1 MKISELKAN
10 QRATI
15 EGRVVSKDEISEV
28 STMAGKVVKVAN
40 AVLQDDTGR
49 ITLVLWAEDAERIKK
64 GDRVKVE
71 NGWVSEY
78 KGILKISAGRSGK
91 IIKL

>member
-10 QRATI
+10 QNATV
-15 EGRVVSKDEISEV
+15 EGKVASKDEVSEV
-28 STMAGKVVKVAN
+28 STMSGKVVKVAN
-40 AVLQDDTGR
+40 AVLQDDSGK

-64 GDRVKVE
+64 GDKVKIE

-78 KGILKISAGRSGK
+78 GGILKISAGRSGR
-91 IIKL
+91 IVKL

>member
-10 QRATI
+10 QNATV
-15 EGRVVSKDEISEV
+15 EGKVASKDEASEV
-28 STMAGKVVKVAN
+28 TTMSGKVVKVVN
-40 AVLQDDTGR
+40 AVLQDESGK

-64 GDRVKVE
+64 GDRVRVE

-78 KGILKISAGRSGK
+78 GGIIKISAGRSGK

>member
-10 QRATI
+10 QRATV

-78 KGILKISAGRSGK
+78 GGILKISAGRSGK

>member
-10 QRATI
+10 RNATV
-15 EGRVVSKDEISEV
+15 EGKVVSKDEPTEV
-28 STMAGKVVKVAN
+28 TTMAGKVVKVAN
-40 AVLQDDTGR
+40 AVLQDETGR

-64 GDRVKVE
+64 GDRVRVE

-78 KGILKISAGRSGK
+78 GGILKLSAGRSGK

>member
-10 QRATI
+10 RNATV
-15 EGRVVSKDEISEV
+15 EGKVVSKDEPTEV
-28 STMAGKVVKVAN
+28 TTMAGKVVKVAN
-40 AVLQDDTGR
+40 AVLQDETGR

-64 GDRVKVE
+64 GDRVRVE

-78 KGILKISAGRSGK
+78 GGILKLSAGRSGK
-91 IIKL
+91 IVKL

>member
-10 QRATI
+10 QKATV
-15 EGRVVSKDEISEV
+15 EGEVVSKDEVAEV
-28 STMAGKVVKVAN
+28 RTMGGKVVKVAN
-40 AVLQDDTGR
+40 AVLEDESGR
-49 ITLVLWAEDAERIKK
+49 ITLVLWADDADRIKK

-78 KGILKISAGRSGK
+78 AGILKISTGRNGK

>member
-10 QRATI
+10 RNATV
-15 EGRVVSKDEISEV
+15 EGKVVSKDEISEV
-28 STMAGKVVKVAN
+28 STMSGKVIKVAN
-40 AVLQDDTGR
+40 AVFQDETGK

-64 GDRVKVE
+64 GDRVRVE

-78 KGILKISAGRSGK
+78 GGILKISAGRNGK
-91 IIKL
+91 IVKL

>member
-10 QRATI
+10 QNATI
-15 EGRVVSKDEISEV
+15 EGKVVSKDEMSEV
-28 STMAGKVVKVAN
+28 STMSGKVVKVAN
-40 AVLQDDTGR
+40 AVLQDDSGKV
-49 ITLVLWAEDAERIKK
+49 TLVLWAEDAERIKK

-78 KGILKISAGRSGK
+78 GGILKISAGRNGK